1 MSIKL
6 NHLTRMKYFT
16 ASLLASAI
24 SARGATGGIRQ
35 GNPNASLQ
43 GQHGYGYNM
52 GNDYL
57 GGDSHGHYL
66 GHPNGYEQDH
76 GFGNPMPGAAY
87 TANNV
92 HDHVFGYDTVGSI
105 DDDVWAG
112 AAGSGDGLNSADQAT
127 LRAAIIVAIGQ
138 AQTARVT
145 YIDGV
150 LQKRRDRLQD
160 IHDDNLLKIEA
171 PFDFQL
177 DMLDEELQD
186 VDKAQLSAIQDSTD
200 AFADLTER
208 MDDYEADR
216 IEALNREKDKVL
228 RILQRAVSEG
238 KPVEDVLAALRLDWL
253 AGVYTAGDVAYFDTD
268 VYDKTVFD
276 TEYDMFTFD
285 IGRGKGHGHRDTQQG
300 PGNNRTQGF
309 VVGRGGI
316 GDISQLN
323 GEASPADGLPGRYD
337 KQTMAG
343 HGKPLRPSDYEIG
356 VRQAQAEGAYRY
368 NQAADLGLNRSS
380 GGRRGSA
387 PKRRPSKRAPP
398 KYGKR
403 PSRRPSKRP
412 PTKGYK
418 KTRTYRPKNP
428 VQRTRQISK
437 RTAYD
442 DYAPIRRGRYY

>member
-1 MSIKL
+1 
-6 NHLTRMKYFT
+6 MKYFT
-16 ASLLASAI
+16 ASLLASVI

-35 GNPNASLQ
+35 GNPNASVG
-43 GQHGYGYNM
+43 GQHGYGYNV

-57 GGDSHGHYL
+57 HGDSHGHYM
-66 GHPNGYEQDH
+66 GHQDGYEQDR
-76 GFGNPMPGAAY
+76 GFGNPQPGAAY

-92 HDHVFGYDTVGSI
+92 HDHVYGYDTVKTI
-105 DDDVWAG
+105 DDEDWDG
-112 AAGSGDGLNSADQAT
+112 AAGQGLSSGEQT
-127 LRAAIIVAIGQ
+127 TVRAAIITAINA

-186 VDKAQLSAIQDSTD
+186 VDKAASSAAQDATD
-200 AFADLTER
+200 AYADLMER
-208 MDDYEADR
+208 MDTYEADR
-216 IEALNREKDKVL
+216 IEALDREKDKVL
-228 RILQRAVSEG
+228 RILQRAVTEG
-238 KPVEDVLAALRLDWL
+238 KPVDDVLAAMRLDWL
-253 AGVYTAGDVAYFDTD
+253 AGVYVAGDTAYFDND
-268 VYDKTVFD
+268 VFDATVFD
-276 TEYDMFTFD
+276 GEYDMFTFD

-309 VVGRGGI
+309 VTGRGGI
-316 GDISQLN
+316 GDISRLN
-323 GEASPADGLPGRYD
+323 GEPIASDGLPGRYD

-343 HGKPLRPSDYEIG
+343 QGRPLRPSDYEIG
-356 VRQAQAEGAYRY
+356 VRQAQAAGAYRY
-368 NQAADLGLNRSS
+368 DQAADLGINRSS
-380 GGRRGSA
+380 GGQRRGSA
-387 PKRRPSKRAPP
+387 PRRRPSKRAPP
-398 KYGKR
+398 SRYGKR
-403 PSRRPSKRP
+403 PTRRPSKKPSRS
-412 PTKGYK
+412 YK